1 MPAQPIPGIVDDI
14 RQTEKETEMGTR
26 TEKTARVLEL
36 IAQASEQFPNS
47 HLVTLHNR
55 DGEAHANCLCGW
67 SLTAANE
74 EAVIAESKF
83 HSLTAVAKDLVNA

>member
-1 MPAQPIPGIVDDI
+1 VDDI
-14 RQTEKETEMGTR
+14 RQTEKEKEMGTR

-47 HLVTLHNR
+47 HLVTQYTRN
-55 DGEAHANCLCGW
+55 GSAHADCLCGW

-83 HSLTAVAKDLVNA
+83 HSLTAVAKDSVNA

>member
-1 MPAQPIPGIVDDI
+1 
-14 RQTEKETEMGTR
+14 MGTR

-47 HLVTLHNR
+47 RHLVTQYSRN
-55 DGEAHANCLCGW
+55 GSAHADCLCGW

-74 EAVIAESKF
+74 EAVTAESKF